1 MLRQLVVGQV
11 LTLVGPRAGHE
22 VSPCAERRGR
32 ARLYCRNGASAQNR
46 PHVGTFRPAARQ
58 RRSSERL
65 CRSKVRQN
73 AREVCVAR
81 WYDPATGEFLSV
93 DPDFN
98 ATLDAY
104 GYADESPLDGTDPS
118 GLSSGYYP
126 GTYEGECNDQIAL
139 MLQTQAIKQHKKL
152 TTSQLQTEI
161 KAVDTQDDQAT
172 ISRQLQQIAAE
183 DKADPTVAKDAE
195 NALKTGGK
203 SGWGVLAMIACTLAT
218 GGAGGAV
225 ADVAEGLTDVA
236 VEMTAD
242 MSADAVEGVEA
253 AAPSEMTGF
262 TQHGLEQAM
271 TRDGGLGV
279 SDSAMEDAV
288 QNPTKVV
295 PQANGTCQFVGKDA
309 TVVLNKDGQV
319 VTTWARNRAGWRN
332 AP

>member
-1 MLRQLVVGQV
+1 MTQQW
-11 LTLVGPRAGHE
+11 
-22 VSPCAERRGR
+22 
-32 ARLYCRNGASAQNR
+32 AS
-46 PHVGTFRPAARQ
+46 
-58 RRSSERL
+58 S
-65 CRSKVRQN
+65 CRSDPLQCDAGCLRVRR
-73 AREVCVAR
+73 RE
-81 WYDPATGEFLSV
+81 
-93 DPDFN
+93 
-98 ATLDAY
+98 
-104 GYADESPLDGTDPS
+104 PLDGTDPS

-271 TRDGGLGV
+271 THDGGLGV

-319 VTTWARNRAGWRN
+319 VTTWAGIVPVGGTHHERCYRG
-332 AP
+332 APGGDALSLRGGDRSCGIQVSSPLS

>member
-1 MLRQLVVGQV
+1 
-11 LTLVGPRAGHE
+11 
-22 VSPCAERRGR
+22 
-32 ARLYCRNGASAQNR
+32 
-46 PHVGTFRPAARQ
+46 
-58 RRSSERL
+58 
-65 CRSKVRQN
+65 
-73 AREVCVAR
+73 
-81 WYDPATGEFLSV
+81 
-93 DPDFN
+93 
-98 ATLDAY
+98 
-104 GYADESPLDGTDPS
+104 
-118 GLSSGYYP
+118 
-126 GTYEGECNDQIAL
+126 

-279 SDSAMEDAV
+279 SGFVKRNWPHPRGQDRDGRPHCVGVRLSA
-288 QNPTKVV
+288 Q
-295 PQANGTCQFVGKDA
+295 
-309 TVVLNKDGQV
+309 L
-319 VTTWARNRAGWRN
+319 
-332 AP
+332 